1 MIENGSNFFM
11 GYEHMYLSI
20 SVSWL
25 ESFVSGY
32 SLAQERSHDVFS
44 SKVLLLL
51 TANFIRILLLL
62 KFMLTT
68 SPLLS
73 LIKLV
78 NVRTMKSHCI
88 IYH

>member
-1 MIENGSNFFM
+1 MIENGSSFLWFM
-11 GYEHMYLSI
+11 SICLSI
-20 SVSWL
+20 SVSGL
-25 ESFVSGY
+25 ESFVSEY

-51 TANFIRILLLL
+51 VANFISRILLLF

-68 SPLLS
+68 FPLLS
-73 LIKLV
+73 LIKLI
-78 NVRTMKSHCI
+78 NIRAMKPHCI